1 MVVSLT
7 LSSLSILNRWYDEV
21 ETAGNEPGCSGW
33 PAVVSLSHC
42 ALDAL
47 YNALLEIAFLLVKP
61 VVWFLPR
68 SPPESV
74 FTCLGRQ
81 IPGLFTGGLETRPAT
96 LYLVQPKRLPGV
108 WPLRMLQLRGATGW
122 VPGGNQNRMGVLK
135 RTQQAPYTEVLLLA

>member
-47 YNALLEIAFLLVKP
+47 HNALLEIAFLLVEP

-96 LYLVQPKRLPGV
+96 LYQVQQKRLPGV
-108 WPLRMLQLRGATGW
+108 WPLRMLQLRGGTGW
-122 VPGGNQNRMGVLK
+122 VPGWNQSRMGVLK
-135 RTQQAPYTEVLLLA
+135 RTREAPYTEVLLLA